1 MTTPTLL
8 TLTAITPQLL
18 AALALFAFVS
28 SITPGPNNT
37 MLMASGANF
46 GFRASVPHLAGV
58 ALGFFVLVLA
68 VGLGL
73 GRVFAAW
80 PQLHE
85 VLAVAGGAY
94 MLWLAWKIATA
105 TGIAGAE
112 AGGRPQTF
120 WQAAAFQWV
129 NPKAW
134 AMALGAVTTYAPQA
148 HYNAN
153 ILLVSLVFLSVNTPC
168 VMTWT
173 GFGVGLR
180 RFLDRPA
187 ILRGF
192 NLAMAIL
199 LAVSLIPMVLE
210 LARR

>member
-1 MTTPTLL
+1 MSMPTLL

-46 GFRASVPHLAGV
+46 GFRASLPHLSGV
-58 ALGFFVLVLA
+58 ALGFFVMVLA

-73 GRVFAAW
+73 GRVFAAV
-80 PQLHE
+80 PQLHDI
-85 VLAVAGGAY
+85 LAVAGAAY
-94 MLWLAWKIATA
+94 MLWLAWKIANA
-105 TGIAGAE
+105 RGIAGGE

-153 ILLVSLVFLSVNTPC
+153 ILLVSLVFLSINAPC

-180 RFLDRPA
+180 RFLGRPA
-187 ILRGF
+187 VLRAF
-192 NLAMAIL
+192 NLTMAAL
-199 LAVSLIPMVLE
+199 LAASLIPLVLE
-210 LARR
+210 LAR